1 MSDSGCVDN
10 AVEFLVMAG
19 KRSLPE
25 VSQHSWIYCEE
36 LVSKLLFIC
45 SCIFFSFSTNEHLFR
60 QAIMTMVPEAWQN
73 DETMSAEKRDYY
85 KWSSCAMEPWDGP
98 G

>member
-25 VSQHSWIYCEE
+25 VSPAKLDSCKSDTAKNSEKIV
-36 LVSKLLFIC
+36 VS
-45 SCIFFSFSTNEHLFR
+45 TVEG
-60 QAIMTMVPEAWQN
+60 V
-73 DETMSAEKRDYY
+73 
-85 KWSSCAMEPWDGP
+85 
-98 G
+98 